1 MPIGVCWALCTADCP
16 LNTGQHL
23 LIHLF
28 IGNAEDFSCRSFTS
42 TIATMA
48 DDLVNI
54 LRHLVR
60 VLRVPHTHLL

>member
-1 MPIGVCWALCTADCP
+1 
-16 LNTGQHL
+16 
-23 LIHLF
+23 
-28 IGNAEDFSCRSFTS
+28 
-42 TIATMA
+42 MA